1 MVHREFHPAAIFS
14 QIPEQDVSY
23 AEDSFCVGD
32 EEEEEAPSGCS
43 EEEVCVD
50 WELLPREGCSSS
62 SSRQYLTRRR
72 RRLSQARRA
81 GSAPA
86 PPQQKKPS
94 RIIVLSD
101 SSEEETAGSRE
112 RPLAAG
118 QGKGQLPEAL
128 PSAPSAQHRSGAGE
142 QDTERLLGL
151 GASVSGVL
159 GPPPEQPGRSTSVPP
174 AGCRSTDLQAAAE
187 VLSSLKTHGSSSGS
201 ACPAVP
207 NPSSATARISSVP
220 GEHSPFPAGISRV
233 PGEHSPFPAGISR
246 VPSEHSPSP
255 AGISRVPSEHSPSPA
270 GISRVPGEHSPSP
283 AGISRVPGEH
293 SPFPAGISRV
303 PGEHSPSLAGI
314 SRVPSEHSPSP
325 AGISRVPGE
334 HSPSPA
340 GISRVPGEHSPFPA
354 GISRVPGEHS
364 PSLAGI
370 SRVPGEHSSFPAGIS
385 RVPGEH
391 SPSLCIL
398 ADSRE
403 ICSGPEVLSC
413 LRAVHGLRVQVC
425 SLGTSD
431 YIVSN
436 RLAVD
441 RVLQSELQSPGNR
454 NKLSQRLQRLQGIFE
469 RICVIVETDRV
480 RPGET
485 SRCFQRTQYY
495 DGVLSALV
503 QAGIRILFSSCQGET
518 AALLKELAL
527 LEHRKDAAIQVPTEP
542 EGHRRDLLNFYLS
555 IPNLSYGAALN
566 LCHSFG
572 SIAAVANS
580 SVPALA
586 AGARLSRPQAE
597 ELHRFLRHDFD
608 LQLLPQGK
616 S

>member
-1 MVHREFHPAAIFS
+1 MRAVYLSSVRSPALGSRYRMVHREFNPSTIFS
-14 QIPEQDVSY
+14 QIPEQDVAY

-43 EEEVCVD
+43 EEEECVD
-50 WELLPREGCSSS
+50 FDLLTREGS
-62 SSRQYLTRRR
+62 SSRQRYLTRRR

-81 GSAPA
+81 GNAPA
-86 PPQQKKPS
+86 PLQKRKPS

-101 SSEEETAGSRE
+101 SSEEEMGASR
-112 RPLAAG
+112 
-118 QGKGQLPEAL
+118 QGKGQLPRAL
-128 PSAPSAQHRSGAGE
+128 PSAPSAQPRSGAGE
-142 QDTERLLGL
+142 ATAPQAWGQDKERLLGL
-151 GASVSGVL
+151 EASMSGML
-159 GPPPEQPGRSTSVPP
+159 DPPPGQPGRSSTSIPP
-174 AGCRSTDLQAAAE
+174 AGSGCRNKDLQAAAE
-187 VLSSLKTHGSSSGS
+187 VSSSLKTHGSSSGA

-220 GEHSPFPAGISRV
+220 SEHSPSPAGISRV
-233 PGEHSPFPAGISR
+233 PSPSLAGISR

-255 AGISRVPSEHSPSPA
+255 AGISRVPSEHSPS
-270 GISRVPGEHSPSP
+270 
-283 AGISRVPGEH
+283 
-293 SPFPAGISRV
+293 
-303 PGEHSPSLAGI
+303 
-314 SRVPSEHSPSP
+314 
-325 AGISRVPGE
+325 
-334 HSPSPA
+334 
-340 GISRVPGEHSPFPA
+340 
-354 GISRVPGEHS
+354 
-364 PSLAGI
+364 
-370 SRVPGEHSSFPAGIS
+370 
-385 RVPGEH
+385 
-391 SPSLCIL
+391 LCIL
-398 ADSRE
+398 ADTRE

-413 LRAVHGLRVQVC
+413 LRAGHGLRVQVC
-425 SLGTSD
+425 SLGSSD

-485 SRCFQRTQYY
+485 SRCFQRTQHYN
-495 DGVLSALV
+495 GVLSALV
-503 QAGIRILFSSCQGET
+503 QAGIRLLFSSCQEET

-542 EGHRRDLLNFYLS
+542 EGHSRDILNFYLS

-572 SIAAVANS
+572 SITAVANS

-586 AGARLSRPQAE
+586 AGARLSQPQAE

-608 LQLLPQGK
+608 LQLLPQPLPAKGK
-616 S
+616 G

>member
-1 MVHREFHPAAIFS
+1 MRAVYLSSVRSPALGSRYKMVHRDFNPSAIFS
-14 QIPEQDVSY
+14 QIPEQDVAY

-32 EEEEEAPSGCS
+32 EEEEAQSGCS
-43 EEEVCVD
+43 EEEVCVSF
-50 WELLPREGCSSS
+50 ELLSTEG
-62 SSRQYLTRRR
+62 SSRKQYLTRRR
-72 RRLSQARRA
+72 TRLNQARLA
-81 GSAPA
+81 GDAPA
-86 PPQQKKPS
+86 PVQRKKPS
-94 RIIVLSD
+94 RIVVLSD
-101 SSEEETAGSRE
+101 SSEEETGASRE
-112 RPLAAG
+112 EPLAAG
-118 QGKGQLPEAL
+118 QGKGQLPKAL
-128 PSAPSAQHRSGAGE
+128 PSAPPAQHSSRAGE
-142 QDTERLLGL
+142 ATAPQAGGQHAERLLGL
-151 GASVSGVL
+151 EASVSGL
-159 GPPPEQPGRSTSVPP
+159 LDPPLEQAGRSTSIPT
-174 AGCRSTDLQAAAE
+174 AGSGCRSTDLQAHGE
-187 VLSSLKTHGSSSGS
+187 VSAQGKQGASLWERIPHG
-201 ACPAVP
+201 
-207 NPSSATARISSVP
+207 
-220 GEHSPFPAGISRV
+220 
-233 PGEHSPFPAGISR
+233 
-246 VPSEHSPSP
+246 
-255 AGISRVPSEHSPSPA
+255 
-270 GISRVPGEHSPSP
+270 
-283 AGISRVPGEH
+283 
-293 SPFPAGISRV
+293 
-303 PGEHSPSLAGI
+303 PSLAGI
-314 SRVPSEHSPSP
+314 CRD
-325 AGISRVPGE
+325 PGE
-334 HSPSPA
+334 H
-340 GISRVPGEHSPFPA
+340 G
-354 GISRVPGEHS
+354 
-364 PSLAGI
+364 
-370 SRVPGEHSSFPAGIS
+370 
-385 RVPGEH
+385 
-391 SPSLCIL
+391 PSLCIL

-454 NKLSQRLQRLQGIFE
+454 NKLSQRLQHLQGVFE

-503 QAGIRILFSSCQGET
+503 QAGIRILFSSCQEET

-542 EGHRRDLLNFYLS
+542 EGHRRDLLSFYLS

-572 SIAAVANS
+572 SITAVANS

-597 ELHRFLRHDFD
+597 ELQRFLRHDFD
-608 LQLLPQGK
+608 LQLLPQPLPAKGK

>member
-1 MVHREFHPAAIFS
+1 MRGVYLSSVRSPALGSRYKMVHREFNSSAVFS
-14 QIPEQDVSY
+14 QIPEQDMAY

-32 EEEEEAPSGCS
+32 EEEEAQSGCS
-43 EEEVCVD
+43 EEEVSVNFD
-50 WELLPREGCSSS
+50 LLITEGCSS
-62 SSRQYLTRRR
+62 RRGQYLTRRR
-72 RRLSQARRA
+72 KRLSQA
-81 GSAPA
+81 PA
-86 PPQQKKPS
+86 PVQRKKPS

-101 SSEEETAGSRE
+101 SSEEEMGASRE
-112 RPLAAG
+112 KPLEAG
-118 QGKGQLPEAL
+118 QGKGQLPKAL
-128 PSAPSAQHRSGAGE
+128 PSAPSAQHRSGAGGTTAPQAGG

-151 GASVSGVL
+151 EASVSGML
-159 GPPPEQPGRSTSVPP
+159 DPPQEQPGRSTPVPP
-174 AGCRSTDLQAAAE
+174 ASSGCRSMDLQAAAQ
-187 VLSSLKTHGSSSGS
+187 VSAQGKQGASLWE
-201 ACPAVP
+201 
-207 NPSSATARISSVP
+207 RIP
-220 GEHSPFPAGISRV
+220 G
-233 PGEHSPFPAGISR
+233 PGL
-246 VPSEHSPSP
+246 
-255 AGISRVPSEHSPSPA
+255 
-270 GISRVPGEHSPSP
+270 
-283 AGISRVPGEH
+283 
-293 SPFPAGISRV
+293 
-303 PGEHSPSLAGI
+303 PSL
-314 SRVPSEHSPSP
+314 
-325 AGISRVPGE
+325 
-334 HSPSPA
+334 
-340 GISRVPGEHSPFPA
+340 
-354 GISRVPGEHS
+354 
-364 PSLAGI
+364 
-370 SRVPGEHSSFPAGIS
+370 AGIS

-454 NKLSQRLQRLQGIFE
+454 SKLSQRLQRLQGIFE

-480 RPGET
+480 KPGET

-503 QAGIRILFSSCQGET
+503 QAGIRILFSSCQEET

-527 LEHRKDAAIQVPTEP
+527 LEHRKNAAIQVPTEP
-542 EGHRRDLLNFYLS
+542 EGHQRDILNFYLS
-555 IPNLSYGAALN
+555 VPNLSYGAALN

-572 SIAAVANS
+572 SITAVANS

-608 LQLLPQGK
+608 LQLLPQPLPAKGK

>member
-1 MVHREFHPAAIFS
+1 FP
-14 QIPEQDVSY
+14 QIPEQDVAY

-32 EEEEEAPSGCS
+32 EEEEEEAQSGCS
-43 EEEVCVD
+43 EEEVCVNF
-50 WELLPREGCSSS
+50 ELLSTEGS
-62 SSRQYLTRRR
+62 SSRGQYLTRRR
-72 RRLSQARRA
+72 QRLNQARLP
-81 GSAPA
+81 GNAPA
-86 PPQQKKPS
+86 PLQKKKKKPS

-101 SSEEETAGSRE
+101 SSEEEEMGASRE
-112 RPLAAG
+112 QPLEAG
-118 QGKGQLPEAL
+118 QGRGQLPKAL
-128 PSAPSAQHRSGAGE
+128 PSAPSAQHRRGAGE
-142 QDTERLLGL
+142 ASAAQAGGQDPERLLGL
-151 GASVSGVL
+151 EASVCGML
-159 GPPPEQPGRSTSVPP
+159 DPPPEQPGRSTPLPP
-174 AGCRSTDLQAAAE
+174 AGSGCRNTDLRAAAAE
-187 VLSSLKTHGSSSGS
+187 VS
-201 ACPAVP
+201 AQGKLGA
-207 NPSSATARISSVP
+207 S
-220 GEHSPFPAGISRV
+220 F
-233 PGEHSPFPAGISR
+233 
-246 VPSEHSPSP
+246 
-255 AGISRVPSEHSPSPA
+255 
-270 GISRVPGEHSPSP
+270 
-283 AGISRVPGEH
+283 
-293 SPFPAGISRV
+293 
-303 PGEHSPSLAGI
+303 PSLAGI
-314 SRVPSEHSPSP
+314 SRVP
-325 AGISRVPGE
+325 
-334 HSPSPA
+334 
-340 GISRVPGEHSPFPA
+340 
-354 GISRVPGEHS
+354 EHS
-364 PSLAGI
+364 PSL
-370 SRVPGEHSSFPAGIS
+370 AGIS

-413 LRAVHGLRVQVC
+413 LRAVHRLRVQVC

-441 RVLQSELQSPGNR
+441 RLLQSELQSPGNR
-454 NKLSQRLQRLQGIFE
+454 SKLSQRLQRLQGIFE

-503 QAGIRILFSSCQGET
+503 QAGVRILFSSCQEET

-542 EGHRRDLLNFYLS
+542 EGHQRDILSFYLS

-566 LCHSFG
+566 LCHSFS
-572 SIAAVANS
+572 SITAVANS

-608 LQLLPQGK
+608 LQLLPQPLPAKGK